1 MLLST
6 YWVFPVKFCLIA
18 ISTKDSFY
26 WKKAQLQKYLIGVSK
41 TQEEN
46 QRDIKK
52 LAEKSL
58 VVKNCL
64 LWKIVEKA
72 KAVKALVVLL

>member
-1 MLLST
+1 MQLST

-18 ISTKDSFY
+18 ISTKDLFY

-52 LAEKSL
+52 LEEKSP
-58 VVKNCL
+58 VKNFL

-72 KAVKALVVLL
+72 KVVKALVVL